1 MFWLENIDEE
11 SIIIVRQYISE
22 VESYYTWRL
31 KLVTRSSLLLV
42 IGKNEILIIDKIL
55 F

>member
-1 MFWLENIDEE
+1 MFWLENIDEV
-11 SIIIVRQYISE
+11 SIIIVRHYISE

-42 IGKNEILIIDKIL
+42 IGKNKILIIDKIL